1 MNEPILELYSPLL
14 IHRDPVD
21 GSFYH
26 PHLPAWESDQDDERD
41 ITPLLTE
48 QGFSIVQTTPDDD
61 WAQDPL
67 SDAYAEAFKAW
78 QPQPPDNTGTW
89 LLAAIVDTED
99 GPQAW
104 FVRRFNPVN
113 QTDTE

>member
-14 IHRDPVD
+14 VSRDATD
-21 GSFYH
+21 GQFFH
-26 PHLPAWESDQDDERD
+26 PHLPCWESPDDDERD
-41 ITPLLTE
+41 ITPLITQ
-48 QGFSIVQTTPDDD
+48 QGFAIERVTPEEPWPDDD
-61 WAQDPL
+61 GG
-67 SDAYAEAFKAW
+67 DAYWAAMRAW
-78 QPQPPDNTGTW
+78 QPQPPSSPGAW
-89 LLAAIVDTED
+89 LLAAVVDTED